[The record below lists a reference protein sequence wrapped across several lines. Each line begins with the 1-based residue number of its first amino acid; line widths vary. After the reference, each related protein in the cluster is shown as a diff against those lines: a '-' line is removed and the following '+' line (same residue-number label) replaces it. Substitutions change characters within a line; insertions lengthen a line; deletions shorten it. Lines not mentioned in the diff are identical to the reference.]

1 LSRRVVAGVAGLLAI
16 LTFIAYA
23 PVLDAGFTN
32 YDDDVYV
39 TANHHVQHGLDGTS
53 FRWAFTT
60 TRAANWHPLTW
71 ISHTLDWSAFGDR
84 PRGHHATSLLLHVA
98 NVVIL
103 FFLLGASTRSW
114 WPSALVAAL
123 FGVHPLH
130 VESVAWVAERKDVL
144 ATFFGLLA
152 IAGYVRYTKA
162 PSLTRMTVV
171 ALLLA
176 MGLLAKPMLV
186 TLPFVL
192 LLLDAWPLER
202 RASWRLRI
210 IEKLPLFAL
219 AAASAGV
226 TFWAQRQGGAVAS
239 LDRFPIELRL
249 GNAAWSVVA
258 YIEKTIWPHG
268 LAVFYPHPGVTV
280 IPWRAALGL
289 LVILGVT
296 GLAWWQRARRP
307 YLLVGWLW
315 CFGTLVPVLGLVQ
328 VGKQGMADR
337 YMYLP
342 SIGLFIVVAW
352 AMAELGKR
360 AVVPAVAAVI
370 VLAIVTLAQ
379 ATVWHDSIAL
389 FTHAIEV
396 TGPNAT
402 MCVDLGA
409 AYEAEGN
416 LAAAKS
422 RYEEAV
428 RMEPGNRAAENR
440 IAGLFS
446 HEGKLDEAVLHYLR
460 VLERLPDDPE
470 TLSNLGIVWAKQG
483 RLDDAIAGFR
493 KALAGRPQDP
503 ANIHTNLG
511 NALLL
516 SGRPEEAVAEYRE
529 SLRLEPGDRETE
541 ANLKVA
547 MSRITH

>member
-1 LSRRVVAGVAGLLAI
+1 
-16 LTFIAYA
+16 
-23 PVLDAGFTN
+23 
-32 YDDDVYV
+32 
-39 TANHHVQHGLDGTS
+39 
-53 FRWAFTT
+53 
-60 TRAANWHPLTW
+60 
-71 ISHTLDWSAFGDR
+71 
-84 PRGHHATSLLLHVA
+84 
-98 NVVIL
+98 
-103 FFLLGASTRSW
+103 
-114 WPSALVAAL
+114 
-123 FGVHPLH
+123 
-130 VESVAWVAERKDVL
+130 
-144 ATFFGLLA
+144 
-152 IAGYVRYTKA
+152 
-162 PSLTRMTVV
+162 
-171 ALLLA
+171 
-176 MGLLAKPMLV
+176 
-186 TLPFVL
+186 
-192 LLLDAWPLER
+192 
-202 RASWRLRI
+202 
-210 IEKLPLFAL
+210 
-219 AAASAGV
+219 
-226 TFWAQRQGGAVAS
+226 
-239 LDRFPIELRL
+239 
-249 GNAAWSVVA
+249 
-258 YIEKTIWPHG
+258 
-268 LAVFYPHPGVTV
+268 
-280 IPWRAALGL
+280 
-289 LVILGVT
+289 
-296 GLAWWQRARRP
+296 
-307 YLLVGWLW
+307 
-315 CFGTLVPVLGLVQ
+315 
-328 VGKQGMADR
+328 MADR

-370 VLAIVTLAQ
+370 VLAIITLAQ